1 MQRKLVLAIIALIG
15 LGSLAVLGNSPE
27 FIKSMV
33 EAVRTGSVSSIFTAP
48 ERSEPAAN
56 EVRTG
61 EPAQTIGSP
70 NISEETL
77 WQIVFTVADGL
88 VDREQ
93 KVPADQAGL
102 FNNYFTRQGK
112 FSADNDAALKEIAA
126 QFIAGMEP
134 LEKRAAPVIE
144 KARAKYKTLAERQKA
159 GPPAELVELQR
170 ERNQLTLRMRDE
182 FRDRIGEEA
191 YADFSKFI
199 KTDLLSGVKSVP
211 LPTEGEQLSPQAF
224 LMFTIIIWDDGL
236 PIPLI
241 TGIGGTVVDFF
252 DGFYYDP
259 WVGSEL
265 YNWSTNQTLHI
276 GTDRGARWIYPA
288 LVFHPVYPTARNQ
301 WYCNYTIHY
310 AIDRIIFFKQNGI
323 DPGKMSDLNPLG
335 TDLTAPQD
343 AYYLGELQVCHLV
356 QDQCESLTGVACQ
369 TPTPTPSPSPT
380 PVEVKSVSFL
390 GDHVL
395 HKFPSDVVITDPTWY
410 RGDSENAENVVAY
423 TKNPTDMSLEVSF
436 DINPAPPP
444 GDSVTLKIQAKYNGQ
459 VIAASDGNVTVTQSP
474 FTITDMDVTHTILE
488 PTAQVK
494 KGNYTFNWE
503 VSADNGQTWRP
514 AGNTQHVIYWV
525 NADPLDVS
533 GCANDNVPRNCPF
546 VNGFGKVSPSNEYPF
561 LYDKALS
568 IGIDDLTPAIQTP
581 GAIAKHVAY
590 KIDDWVR
597 YDPGDDQN
605 DSQHPL
611 HIWTGTRKAQ
621 CSANAN
627 LLHGI
632 LRTIGIES
640 ETIYFWG
647 GKQTN
652 TEFGG
657 KVHPYHWRQENTPT
671 TFYDRIMGLRAKRP
685 RKNSGGE
692 NIPENPHFAFHSM
705 VKLNGQFYDPSYG
718 KDIFNQSGYPFTNQL
733 IDEAIRYRNDDP
745 TKPEFVNGNETP
757 PHTVQ
762 ALNMQKFCIPSTS
775 TSTEC
780 AANPETV
787 YARNKYCRHS
797 VSLYR
802 TTVPGFISHFDGDEI
817 TDFAIWRPS
826 DGSWW
831 VINSST
837 QSPGSYGTWGLSGDK
852 PVPAD
857 YDGDGKTDLAV
868 FRPSN
873 GGWYII
879 RSSDYSIDIQ
889 QFGLNGDRP
898 VFGDFEGDGKN
909 DIAVWR
915 PSDGIWY
922 WITSSDGGF
931 HGHQFGLNGDVP
943 VSGDYNG
950 DGKTDF
956 MVYRPSNGIWYLHTG
971 SSYTAQ
977 AFGLANDIPVT
988 GDFDSDGKD
997 DIAVWRPSD
1006 GVWYLQQSTDG
1017 FTAFQFGSAG
1027 DVPMTGQFNADSRV
1041 DVAVWNPANGVWTV
1055 LNLNDLSYSYV
1066 SWGLPGDIP
1075 IPSAYNR

>member
-15 LGSLAVLGNSPE
+15 LGSLAVLGSSPD
-27 FIKSMV
+27 FIRSMV
-33 EAVRTGSVSSIFTAP
+33 EAVQSGSVSSIFTA
-48 ERSEPAAN
+48 SESSGPAAQD
-56 EVRTG
+56 VRTV
-61 EPAQTIGSP
+61 EPSQTKGSP
-70 NISEETL
+70 NVSEETL
-77 WQIVFTVADGL
+77 WQIVFTVAQGV
-88 VDREQ
+88 VDQEQ

-112 FSADNDAALKEIAA
+112 LSVENDAALKESAA

-159 GPPAELVELQR
+159 GPPAELAELQR
-170 ERNQLTLRMRDE
+170 ERNQLTLHLRDE
-182 FRDRIGEEA
+182 FRGRIGEEA
-191 YADFSKFI
+191 FADFSEFI
-199 KTDLLSGVKSVP
+199 KRDLLSGVKSVP
-211 LPTEGEQLSPQAF
+211 LPTEGDQLSPQAF

-265 YNWSTNQTLHI
+265 YNWSTGQSLHV

-301 WYCNYTIHY
+301 WYCNYTVHY

-323 DPGKMSDLNPLG
+323 EPGRMSDLNPLG

-343 AYYLGELQVCHLV
+343 AYYLGELQVCHKV
-356 QDQCESLTGVACQ
+356 QEQCGSNCQ

-380 PVEVKSVSFL
+380 PVEIKSVAFDN
-390 GDHVL
+390 DHPL
-395 HKFPSDVVITDPTWY
+395 HRFPAMTPIPNTSWT
-410 RGDSENAENVVAY
+410 RGSADNSINYVAY
-423 TKNPTDMSLEVSF
+423 TKDVTNMQMDVVF
-436 DINPAPPP
+436 DINPAPPS
-444 GDSVTLKIQAKYNGQ
+444 GDGFSMRARAKYNGN
-459 VIAASDGNVTVTQSP
+459 VIAETPNNVSVTSS
-474 FTITDMDVTHTILE
+474 TITIDDLAINRSLLE
-488 PTAQVK
+488 ATALVK
-494 KGNYTFNWE
+494 KGDYTFNWE
-503 VSADNGQTWRP
+503 VSVDNAQTWRA
-514 AGNTQHVIYWV
+514 AGSSQHIIYWV
-525 NADPLDVS
+525 YADPL
-533 GCANDNVPRNCPF
+533 NVTSCKTDSTPRNCPF
-546 VNGFGKVSPSNEYPF
+546 VNGFGVVSSANEYPN

-568 IGIDDLTPAIQTP
+568 IAIDDLPSSIQTP
-581 GAIAKHVAY
+581 GAIAKQLAY
-590 KIDDWVR
+590 KIDDWVK

-611 HIWTGTRKAQ
+611 NIWTGTRKAQ

-627 LLHGI
+627 LLHGL

-640 ETIYFWG
+640 ETNYLWG
-647 GKQTN
+647 GQQTN

-657 KVHPYHWRQENTPT
+657 KVHPYHWRERETST
-671 TFYDRIMGLRAKRP
+671 TYFNRIIGMRAKRP
-685 RKNSGGE
+685 RKNTGGE
-692 NIPENPHFAFHSM
+692 NIPEDPHFTFHSM
-705 VKLNGQFYDPSYG
+705 VKLNGEFYDPSYG
-718 KDIFNQSGYPFTNQL
+718 KDVFNQSGYPYTTKL
-733 IDEAIRYRNDDP
+733 IDEAIRYRNNDP
-745 TKPEFVNGNETP
+745 TKPEFVNGNETQ
-757 PHTVQ
+757 PHTVL

-775 TSTEC
+775 TSNEC

-787 YARNKYCRHS
+787 YARDKYCRHS
-797 VSLYR
+797 MSL
-802 TTVPGFISHFDGDEI
+802 TTTTLPGFISHFDGDEI

-826 DGSWW
+826 TGGWW
-831 VINSST
+831 VINSAT
-837 QSPGSYGTWGLSGDK
+837 QAQTGYGTWGLSGDL
-852 PVPAD
+852 PTPAD

-873 GGWYII
+873 GTWYILK
-879 RSSDYSIDIQ
+879 SSDSSWIVR

-898 VFGDFEGDGKN
+898 IFGDFDGDGKS

-915 PSDGIWY
+915 PSGGDWY
-922 WITSSDGGF
+922 WLNSSDDSFHGF
-931 HGHQFGLNGDVP
+931 HFGMNGDVP
-943 VSGDYNG
+943 VSGDYDG

-956 MVYRPSNGIWYLHTG
+956 MVFRPSNGVWYLNTG
-971 SSYTAQ
+971 TVYSAQ
-977 AFGLANDIPVT
+977 TFGLSNDIPVS

-997 DIAVWRPSD
+997 DIALWRPSN
-1006 GVWYLQQSTDG
+1006 GTWYLQQSTDG

-1027 DVPMTGQFNADSRV
+1027 DVPMTGQFSADSRV
-1041 DVAVWNPANGVWTV
+1041 DVAVWNPTNGVWTV
-1055 LNLNDLSYSYV
+1055 LNLSDLTYSYV
-1066 SWGLPGDIP
+1066 AWGMTGDIP